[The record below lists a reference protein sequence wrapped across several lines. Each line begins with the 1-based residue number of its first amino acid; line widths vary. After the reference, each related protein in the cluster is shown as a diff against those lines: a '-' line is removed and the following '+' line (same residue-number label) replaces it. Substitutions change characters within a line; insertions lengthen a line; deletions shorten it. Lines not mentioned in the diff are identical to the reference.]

1 VPGAQP
7 KEGIG
12 FELLVAAEL
21 KSATQA
27 TSYGPLDLQRFLFN
41 VNPVDYPGTITGA
54 PYDASVDI
62 TAIGEGISYLIE
74 CKSSKDPV
82 VLKPKTRQFLEA
94 ILEFLALQLF
104 KENSKWNYRY
114 ILAVNYPIGSEIKS
128 LIQNRTEIE
137 VRRLSDSIV
146 KEGGSKYGERFDP
159 AFVTI
164 PRLAAILANLSIL
177 EFPDRYLKTRSSTD
191 ESFRKAHE
199 MLSNQLRPQDPRSVG
214 SIGGAIAERY
224 GRVTIGC
231 STESSHADCDELVVN
246 GTLCHMKNPQTLITR
261 LLEESRSKHF
271 NALVVI
277 GKDER
282 GFTMSDISWSN
293 DLSSES
299 VAEVLT
305 DCFNTYAKLRGE
317 SDLLF
322 YVLPGFFDV
331 IILSRSVLAPRI
343 RESLSA
349 LTGQY
354 MLDSVTELRGLGDHV
369 KVELSRLILSETYGV
384 RTTREVFES
393 HEETIES

>member
-1 VPGAQP
+1 VPNQKRESDSSFSSLP
-7 KEGIG
+7 NSNPPHKPQ
-12 FELLVAAEL
+12 VN
-21 KSATQA
+21 
-27 TSYGPLDLQRFLFN
+27 GPLDLQRFLFN

-214 SIGGAIAERY
+214 SIGER
-224 GRVTIGC
+224 
-231 STESSHADCDELVVN
+231 
-246 GTLCHMKNPQTLITR
+246 
-261 LLEESRSKHF
+261 
-271 NALVVI
+271 
-277 GKDER
+277 
-282 GFTMSDISWSN
+282 
-293 DLSSES
+293 
-299 VAEVLT
+299 
-305 DCFNTYAKLRGE
+305 
-317 SDLLF
+317 
-322 YVLPGFFDV
+322 LPKG
-331 IILSRSVLAPRI
+331 
-343 RESLSA
+343 
-349 LTGQY
+349 
-354 MLDSVTELRGLGDHV
+354 M
-369 KVELSRLILSETYGV
+369 VELP
-384 RTTREVFES
+384 
-393 HEETIES
+393 